1 MKHIGLK
8 FSALMFP
15 YFTMWAIGPGF
26 FVVVLEQKGIAANET
41 AIYTCLIAIVAA
53 VVQPLMGFLCDRT
66 GKAKTILSVSMIIS
80 VLAYTWLYFLNDRF
94 QLVLCSIVIGATINA
109 MYGFSEGW
117 LSKLDCTKLGVN
129 FGAVRSIGSISYA
142 VAAGVYGQLFDAFG
156 PVSLPIAM
164 AVSTVVLIP
173 IAMICPDPQINEGHR
188 QDGQF
193 AKAFGE
199 LVKNKRFVLMV
210 ICYALAVLPT
220 GAATSYY
227 AIHIRQL
234 GGTAGDVGIALFILA
249 GVEFL
254 TMPFYKRLEKRFGA
268 EKLLVVAFFMYGV
281 KNLAIGLSGNVTFAL
296 LASVTQAGCFSL
308 SLPGVQSYVDQIT
321 PREYAA
327 TAQLVSNTCGQ
338 IVSQIIGLALCGV
351 LTTYISAGTALAIL
365 SVFAFAGCAIFAAG
379 LRKLNNIKA

>member
-1 MKHIGLK
+1 MKHISLK
-8 FSALMFP
+8 FSALLIP
-15 YFTMWAIGPGF
+15 YYAMWAIGPGF
-26 FVVVLEQKGIAANET
+26 FVVILEQKGIAANEC
-41 AIYTCLIAIVAA
+41 AIFTCLISLTAA
-53 VVQPLMGFLCDRT
+53 FVQPLMGFLCDKT
-66 GKAKTILSVSMIIS
+66 GKARTILSVCSILT
-80 VLAYTWLYFLNDRF
+80 VAAYTWLYFLDGKIP
-94 QLVLCSIVIGATINA
+94 LVLCSILIGATINA

-117 LSKLDCTKLGVN
+117 LSKLDCDKLGVN
-129 FGAVRSIGSISYA
+129 FGAVRSIGSLSYA
-142 VAAGVYGQLFDAFG
+142 VTAGVYGQLFDIFG
-156 PVSLPIAM
+156 AVSLPIAM
-164 AVSTVVLIP
+164 AVSTLVLIP
-173 IAMICPDPQINEGHR
+173 VAMLCPNPQISEKQKDSGNFVVIFR
-188 QDGQF
+188 
-193 AKAFGE
+193 E
-199 LVKNKRFVLMV
+199 LLKNRRFVLLI

-234 GGTAGDVGIALFILA
+234 GGTAGDVGMALFILA

-254 TMPFYKRLEKRFGA
+254 TMPFYKKLERKFGA

-338 IVSQIIGLALCGV
+338 IISQIIGLALCGV
-351 LTTYISAGTALAIL
+351 LTTYISAGAALAWL
-365 SVFAFAGCAIFAAG
+365 SITAFAGCIIFALG
-379 LRKLNNIKA
+379 IRKISRR

>member
-1 MKHIGLK
+1 MKHISLK
-8 FSALMFP
+8 FSALLIP
-15 YFTMWAIGPGF
+15 YYAMWAIGPGF
-26 FVVVLEQKGIAANET
+26 FVVILEQKGIAANEC
-41 AIYTCLIAIVAA
+41 AIFTCLISLTAA
-53 VVQPLMGFLCDRT
+53 FVQPLMGFLCDKS
-66 GKAKTILSVSMIIS
+66 GKARTILSVCSILT
-80 VLAYTWLYFLNDRF
+80 VAAYTWLYFLDGKIP
-94 QLVLCSIVIGATINA
+94 LVLCSILIGATINA

-117 LSKLDCTKLGVN
+117 LSKLDCDKLGVN
-129 FGAVRSIGSISYA
+129 FGAVRSIGSLSYA
-142 VAAGVYGQLFDAFG
+142 VTAGVYGQLFDIFG
-156 PVSLPIAM
+156 AVSLPIAM
-164 AVSTVVLIP
+164 AVSTLVLIP
-173 IAMICPDPQINEGHR
+173 VAMLCPNPQISEKQKDSGN
-188 QDGQF
+188 F
-193 AKAFGE
+193 AVIFRE
-199 LVKNKRFVLMV
+199 LLKNRRFVLLI

-234 GGTAGDVGIALFILA
+234 GGTAGDVGMALFILA

-254 TMPFYKRLEKRFGA
+254 TMPFYKKLERKFGA

-338 IVSQIIGLALCGV
+338 IISQIIGLALCGV
-351 LTTYISAGTALAIL
+351 LTTYISAGAALAWL
-365 SVFAFAGCAIFAAG
+365 SITAFAGCIIFALG
-379 LRKLNNIKA
+379 IRKISRR